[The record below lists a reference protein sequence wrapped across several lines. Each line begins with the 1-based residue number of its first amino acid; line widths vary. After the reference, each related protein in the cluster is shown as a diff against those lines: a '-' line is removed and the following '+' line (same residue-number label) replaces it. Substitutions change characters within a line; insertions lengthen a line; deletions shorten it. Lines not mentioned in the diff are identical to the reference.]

1 MKKFAILFALVI
13 TTASCGIIGSL
24 NSNTSIK
31 PNESFVL
38 GDNKHGVFK
47 THLKNEGV
55 TVLKVYKAPNDG
67 GTHSPQWVKPQET
80 IFVKTEKNTA
90 LVIENTENQYASVTL
105 KVKGDLNLGMTYNN

>member
-1 MKKFAILFALVI
+1 MKKIAILFALVI

-67 GTHSPQWVKPQET
+67 GTHSP
-80 IFVKTEKNTA
+80 
-90 LVIENTENQYASVTL
+90 
-105 KVKGDLNLGMTYNN
+105 